1 MSWSRLWKVLLQDRF
16 PTLKMKK
23 LSTDNKLQQ
32 TVFQG
37 IFFDVDDAKA
47 LHMIA
52 DAFVPELER
61 LKNASTASEP
71 GTGDKG
77 EDISPSC
84 LLFGKEYDEVNRTLV
99 GILALKWIWNH
110 DYEAFTSSQNKF
122 VKLKPETF
130 DRLHKLFKDG
140 LQEKQD
146 QFSLLTS
153 TIINDLGKDPALAE
167 DVSKITGLPAHAIN
181 HDMVIYEAAK
191 ADIIPC
197 IRRLDPKL
205 KEELFLGLKLGS
217 TLNGGQ
223 LAQAENVPGNLEGL
237 LEMRGHRH
245 AFDLKFLELILD
257 VAGAAGHLDSRCAK
271 MMIEPVAQA
280 YLTTHEVAL
289 DIIEGRSSLREG
301 YDTVLIRRAEMLVEK
316 DFRLLSVQN
325 PEERALLRMLLM
337 SRTADA
343 EQAEL
348 FSKAFDALPLSIRRK
363 LVNGLNVDGYQDGKA
378 ILPYY
383 MPAMFSEALENVS
396 REALPA
402 KIDAMSSL
410 MRFLTRVLDG
420 TRSVPG
426 KEGKVVER
434 NLMFARATIKSKEFR
449 EDPTVLDHLKIPP
462 TPEVVQQVLPNQS

>member
-1 MSWSRLWKVLLQDRF
+1 MPWAQLWKALAQDRF
-16 PTLKMKK
+16 INLKMKK
-23 LSTDNKLQQ
+23 LSTDSLLQQ

-37 IFFDVDDAKA
+37 VFFDSDDIKA
-47 LHMIA
+47 LQMIA

-71 GTGDKG
+71 GTGDVQG
-77 EDISPSC
+77 QVLSPSC
-84 LLFGKEYDEVNRTLV
+84 RLFGKEYDEVNRTLV
-99 GILALKWIWNH
+99 GMLALKWIWNH
-110 DYEAFTSSQNKF
+110 DYEAFTSSQNKS

-130 DRLHKLFKDG
+130 DRIHKLFKDG
-140 LQEKQD
+140 LREKAD
-146 QFSLLTS
+146 LFNLLTS

-167 DVSKITGLPAHAIN
+167 DVSKITGLAPHAIN

-197 IRRLDPKL
+197 IKKLDEKH
-205 KEELFLGLKLGS
+205 KEELFLGLRLGS
-217 TLNGGQ
+217 TLNGAQ

-257 VAGAAGHLDSRCAK
+257 VAGAAGHLDARCAK

-280 YLTTHEVAL
+280 YLTTYEVAL

-301 YDTVLIRRAEMLVEK
+301 YDTVLTRRAEMLHDK
-316 DFRLLSVQN
+316 GFRLLSVQD
-325 PEERALLRMLLM
+325 EDDRALLRMLLM

-348 FSKAFDALPLSIRRK
+348 FSDAYDALPLAIRRR

-383 MPAMFSEALENVS
+383 MPAMFSEALENVAHEP
-396 REALPA
+396 RPA
-402 KIDAMSSL
+402 KIEAMSSL

-420 TRSVPG
+420 TRPTPG

-434 NLMFARATIKSKEFR
+434 NLMFARATIRSKEFK
-449 EDPTVLDHLKIPP
+449 EDSKILDKLKIPDDC
-462 TPEVVQQVLPNQS
+462 

>member
-1 MSWSRLWKVLLQDRF
+1 MTWSQLWKVLLHDKLSMR
-16 PTLKMKK
+16 KMKK
-23 LSTDNKLQQ
+23 LSTENQLQQ

-37 IFFDVDDAKA
+37 IFFDADDAKA
-47 LHMIA
+47 LRMIA

-71 GTGDKG
+71 GTLGQVQDQ
-77 EDISPSC
+77 SPSC

-99 GILALKWIWNH
+99 GMLALKWIWND

-122 VKLKPETF
+122 VRLKPETF
-130 DRLHKLFKDG
+130 KRLRKLFKDG
-140 LQEKQD
+140 LQEKAD
-146 QFSLLTS
+146 LFNLLTS

-167 DVSKITGLPAHAIN
+167 DVSKITGLPVHAIN

-197 IRRLDPKL
+197 IRRLDPKH

-257 VAGAAGHLDSRCAK
+257 VAGAAGHLDARCAK

-301 YDTVLIRRAEMLVEK
+301 YDTVLSRRAEMLVEK
-316 DFRLLSVQN
+316 GFRQLSVQN

-337 SRTADA
+337 SRTADD
-343 EQAEL
+343 EQANL
-348 FSKAFDALPLSIRRK
+348 FSQAFDALPISIRIK
-363 LVNGLNVDGYQDGKA
+363 LVNGLNVDGHQDGKA

-396 REALPA
+396 GKPLSA

-420 TRSVPG
+420 TRPMPG
-426 KEGKVVER
+426 KEGIVVER

-449 EDPTVLDHLKIPP
+449 EDPTVLDQVKIPP
-462 TPEVVQQVLPNQS
+462 TPDVQ

>member
-1 MSWSRLWKVLLQDRF
+1 MTWSLLWKAFSQD
-16 PTLKMKK
+16 K
-23 LSTDNKLQQ
+23 LSIFNMKRLGTDSLLQQ

-37 IFFDVDDAKA
+37 VFFEADDAKA
-47 LHMIA
+47 LKMIS

-61 LKNASTASEP
+61 LRNASTASEP
-71 GTGDKG
+71 GTGVGQGQDR
-77 EDISPSC
+77 SPSC
-84 LLFGKEYDEVNRTLV
+84 RLFDKEYDEVNRTLV
-99 GILALKWIWNH
+99 GILALKWIWNR

-130 DRLHKLFKDG
+130 ERLHKLFTDG
-140 LQEKQD
+140 LQEKAD
-146 QFSLLTS
+146 LFNLLTS

-191 ADIIPC
+191 ANIIPC
-197 IRRLDPKL
+197 IKRLDSKH
-205 KEELFLGLKLGS
+205 KEELFLGLRLGS
-217 TLNGGQ
+217 TLNGAQ

-257 VAGAAGHLDSRCAK
+257 VAGAAGHLDARCAK

-280 YLTTHEVAL
+280 YLTTYEVAL

-301 YDTVLIRRAEMLVEK
+301 YDTVLTRRADMLVEK
-316 DFRLLSVQN
+316 GFRRMSAKDPQ
-325 PEERALLRMLLM
+325 ERALLRMFLM

-343 EQAEL
+343 EQADL
-348 FSKAFDALPLSIRRK
+348 FSKAYDALPISIRTR

-383 MPAMFSEALENVS
+383 MPAMFSEALENVAP
-396 REALPA
+396 EPLPA
-402 KIDAMSSL
+402 KIEAMSSL

-420 TRSVPG
+420 TRPMPG

-434 NLMFARATIKSKEFR
+434 NLMFARATIRSQEFK
-449 EDPTVLDHLKIPP
+449 EDPTVLDRLKIPADFQ
-462 TPEVVQQVLPNQS
+462 TAALVSEE